1 MCHDNCICGLAALH
15 TCTELACARCRKAA
29 EFSDARFAAGLLGAL
44 QPLLPPRLVPPSAVA
59 VS

>member
-1 MCHDNCICGLAALH
+1 MRELAALQLRV
-15 TCTELACARCRKAA
+15 ELACVRCRKAA
-29 EFSDARFAAGLLGAL
+29 EFSDARFAAGFLGAL